1 MSEMS
6 HITPVI
12 LSGGTGSRLWPLS
25 REAYPKQLLPLLG
38 QRSLLQET
46 LQRVS
51 GSPLF
56 GVPLIIANA
65 EHRFLIAEQLREM
78 RCGDATIV
86 LEPFGRNTCPAAAV
100 AAILATRRNPDSL
113 ILLMPADHSIG
124 DVAAF
129 QAAVEVGTK
138 AAEQG
143 YFVLFGI
150 TPDAPETGYGYIQCG
165 ESLDDPRIR
174 RVQGFKE
181 KPDADT
187 AAGYVASGTYAWNS
201 GIFLLP
207 ARRFLEELERLE
219 PKVLQACVQAVDKAA
234 TDLDFLRLD
243 PTSFQSAPNISIDYA
258 VMEKTPHA
266 AVVPV
271 DCAWSDIGAWSAL
284 WSLAPK
290 DQNGTAAL
298 GDVVALD
305 SKDCYIRSDGPL
317 VATVGIEDLVIV
329 ATQDAIL
336 VAPKDRDQ
344 DVKKLVDELKARGH
358 DSAVQTLRVHRP
370 WGFYQCLHAG
380 ERFQVKRITVS
391 PGEKLSLQMH
401 YHRAEHWIV
410 VNGTAMVT
418 RDNEQIL
425 LRENESIYLPLGCV
439 HRLENPGRVPLNL
452 IEVQSGAYL
461 GEDDIVRI
469 EDIYARDS
477 NDGFDRGLKRLPAE

>member
-1 MSEMS
+1 MS

-56 GVPLIIANA
+56 GAPLIIANA

-219 PKVLQACVQAVDKAA
+219 PESSTGV
-234 TDLDFLRLD
+234 R
-243 PTSFQSAPNISIDYA
+243 
-258 VMEKTPHA
+258 
-266 AVVPV
+266 
-271 DCAWSDIGAWSAL
+271 
-284 WSLAPK
+284 
-290 DQNGTAAL
+290 
-298 GDVVALD
+298 
-305 SKDCYIRSDGPL
+305 
-317 VATVGIEDLVIV
+317 
-329 ATQDAIL
+329 
-336 VAPKDRDQ
+336 
-344 DVKKLVDELKARGH
+344 
-358 DSAVQTLRVHRP
+358 
-370 WGFYQCLHAG
+370 AG
-380 ERFQVKRITVS
+380 
-391 PGEKLSLQMH
+391 
-401 YHRAEHWIV
+401 
-410 VNGTAMVT
+410 
-418 RDNEQIL
+418 
-425 LRENESIYLPLGCV
+425 
-439 HRLENPGRVPLNL
+439 GR
-452 IEVQSGAYL
+452 
-461 GEDDIVRI
+461 
-469 EDIYARDS
+469 
-477 NDGFDRGLKRLPAE
+477 